1 MCFTLVAVDIQTHKS
16 RSRETVTWRRND
28 GSWAMGAGSGNR
40 ELWSDS
46 GYIQNLLMEWIQRWE
61 ERDFWCEQMDM

>member
-1 MCFTLVAVDIQTHKS
+1 MCFILVAVDRQTHRS
-16 RSRETVTWRRND
+16 RRRETVTWRRSD

-46 GYIQNLLMEWIQRWE
+46 GYIQNVLME
-61 ERDFWCEQMDM
+61 